1 VLSGLGGRRVRVRT
15 PHDDDLYRALADRAA
30 VVRTTP
36 GELEVTGLGAPEI
49 GDLAQALG
57 LAIHHLADVEQSL
70 EHAYLSL
77 TEDSVDYHGQS
88 AQPMMDGAAR

>member
-1 VLSGLGGRRVRVRT
+1 M
-15 PHDDDLYRALADRAA
+15 
-30 VVRTTP
+30 
-36 GELEVTGLGAPEI
+36 GAPEI

-77 TEDSVDYHGQS
+77 TEDSVDYHGRPVEPVS
-88 AQPMMDGAAR
+88 DGAAR